1 MNTHKRDR
9 AMQGIA
15 IGHRLETLQDGLTTF
30 SQGKHIAVP
39 LMATKIDVRILSG
52 IAIVRTVRSFRNA
65 EEKPIEA
72 VMTFPVGFD
81 AVVTGLA
88 ATIDGR
94 RMIGEAKKK
103 SVARETYEN
112 ALDEGRLSV
121 LHEEVLRGIHV
132 LSIGALAPD
141 AEVEVELE
149 QTIPL
154 MAAGGLPFLRLPTT
168 AGQVY
173 GTSPLIPSDD
183 LVTASGI
190 RHDAML
196 SVSTDK
202 GCAKLN
208 GHAIAPDE
216 PVQVLLDCAIELVVE
231 GGEFANMR
239 GKAADGRSVELSL
252 SPVDAVDGALDLH
265 VIVDRSGSTAGLV
278 RDSDTSIWQAIH
290 DGLIAELS
298 ALQDADHI
306 TLWQFDSDHECLG
319 TENGA
324 ASARLLEKLETP
336 RGGTELA
343 RVIRAAL
350 RADAKDIL
358 VLTDGQT
365 WSHLVEDL
373 KSELHR
379 ISAILV
385 GPASLDANIGHLC
398 AMTGGQVL
406 YAPGYDVASA
416 LRTAFNVMRK
426 PGSATEG
433 SGSST
438 GPENVTVQRG
448 GVLINA
454 KWVSASEVKTDLAS
468 DAIGRFAAAL
478 SLPILSSDVSETWAR
493 AHSLCTHNTS
503 LVLVD
508 EVGEVTEGF
517 SQMRKVPLMNPCIA
531 SASEQGVAM
540 NNIAMNIQPRMSA
553 PRFGVAR
560 QEAGSFAS
568 VEPDLL
574 TTVPLSA
581 RRRWTGLIPKFMIRS
596 NITRQNEVIHPF
608 LNFAWDAYGDDLLRH
623 NFTILSRA
631 QLVVVDDIAS
641 QIAADGRPFPSSR
654 DQQMQARIYALGLIA
669 REMND
674 RLADRFSRRALRDAP
689 TWMLALSQ
697 TS

>member
-30 SQGKHIAVP
+30 SQGEHIAVP

-94 RMIGEAKKK
+94 RMIGEAKEK

-154 MAAGGLPFLRLPTT
+154 MAAAGMPFLRLPTT

-343 RVIRAAL
+343 GVIRAAL

-406 YAPGYDVASA
+406 YAPGSDVASA

-517 SQMRKVPLMNPCIA
+517 SQMRKVPLMNPHIA
-531 SASEQGVAM
+531 SASEQGVVL
-540 NNIAMNIQPRMSA
+540 RSA
-553 PRFGVAR
+553 VYSLPAPAFSMRSEELGSPASRGADKFTKAQSDAR
-560 QEAGSFAS
+560 HRKTGW
-568 VEPDLL
+568 
-574 TTVPLSA
+574 LS
-581 RRRWTGLIPKFMIRS
+581 KFMKRS
-596 NITRQNEVIHPF
+596 NTESHNAITLPF
-608 LNFAWDAYGDDLLRH
+608 LGFAWDVYGDALLEDH
-623 NFTILSRA
+623 AAVLSQA
-631 QLVVVDDIAS
+631 QLDVVKDIAARITS
-641 QIAADGRPFPSSR
+641 DGRSFPSSR